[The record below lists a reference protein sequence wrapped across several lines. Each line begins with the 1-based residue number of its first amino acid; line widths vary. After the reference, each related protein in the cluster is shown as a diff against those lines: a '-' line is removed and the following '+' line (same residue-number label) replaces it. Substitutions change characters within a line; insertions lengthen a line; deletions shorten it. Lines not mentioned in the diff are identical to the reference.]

1 MTQPLQH
8 VRHGF
13 GCVRPYVHGHLA
25 MWDMVKDAFG
35 AVELERQE
43 FGPNSFHIEAQIGD
57 SMIVLET
64 GDPPSSE
71 GVPGSIYV
79 YVPDV
84 DASYRQAL
92 DRGAVSIAAPEEK
105 PYQERAAGVRD
116 TFGNVWWISTYLGLN

>member
-1 MTQPLQH
+1 MTHPLQH

-43 FGPNSFHIEAQIGD
+43 FGPTSFHIEAQIGD

-84 DASYRQAL
+84 DESYRQAL

-116 TFGNVWWISTYLGLN
+116 TFGNVWWISTYRA

>member
-1 MTQPLQH
+1 
-8 VRHGF
+8 
-13 GCVRPYVHGHLA
+13 
-25 MWDMVKDAFG
+25 
-35 AVELERQE
+35 
-43 FGPNSFHIEAQIGD
+43 
-57 SMIVLET
+57 MIVLET

-84 DASYRQAL
+84 DESYRRAL

-116 TFGNVWWISTYLGLN
+116 TFGNVWWISTYRA